1 MATILAPPTGVL
13 AHEQPTLDRPPKQ
26 ATARSTLECLIVSTS
41 TQRRELLSRAATDN
55 GWKTV
60 VSGDA
65 DSARRCANRIA
76 LKLAIVDL
84 ERPSLAESS
93 RLRELTAELAHAG
106 GPLLVICGAE
116 NDVKQEI
123 WARQLGVWLY
133 LPGVAV
139 AEAMAL
145 LSEQARY
152 LIEKA
157 NSESA
162 LPA

>member
-13 AHEQPTLDRPPKQ
+13 AHEQPTLDRPPKP
-26 ATARSTLECLIVSTS
+26 ATAQSTLECLIVSTS
-41 TQRRELLSRAATDN
+41 TQGRELLSRAATDN

-60 VSGDA
+60 VSSDA
-65 DSARRCANRIA
+65 ESARRTANRIA

-84 ERPSLAESS
+84 ERPSPSESS
-93 RLRELTAELAHAG
+93 RLRALTAELALAG
-106 GPLLVICGAE
+106 GPLLVVCGAE
-116 NDVKQEI
+116 DDARQEI
-123 WARQLGVWLY
+123 WARQLGAWLY

-157 NSESA
+157 DSDSA
-162 LPA
+162 VSA

>member
-1 MATILAPPTGVL
+1 MP
-13 AHEQPTLDRPPKQ
+13 EDRCW
-26 ATARSTLECLIVSTS
+26 L
-41 TQRRELLSRAATDN
+41 
-55 GWKTV
+55 
-60 VSGDA
+60 
-65 DSARRCANRIA
+65 
-76 LKLAIVDL
+76 
-84 ERPSLAESS
+84 
-93 RLRELTAELAHAG
+93 
-106 GPLLVICGAE
+106 ICGAE

-123 WARQLGVWLY
+123 WARQLGAWLY

-162 LPA
+162 VPA

>member
-13 AHEQPTLDRPPKQ
+13 AHEQPTLDCPPKE

-65 DSARRCANRIA
+65 DSARRCTNRIV

-84 ERPSLAESS
+84 ERPSPAESS

-106 GPLLVICGAE
+106 GPLLVVCGAE
-116 NDVKQEI
+116 GDVKQEI
-123 WARQLGVWLY
+123 WARQLGAWLY

-152 LIEKA
+152 LIEKT

-162 LPA
+162 VPA